1 MLEIIISWIYIGLV
15 CILLGTGLLEVA
27 NRITGK
33 EANGRKPAFSMI
45 DAVMAGILGI
55 TVYVEIWS
63 LFGRIQMLA
72 QLVLLAGCMGGAFL
86 GRKKLQE
93 LAKQSKK
100 ILFSWEGFFYLCF
113 VVFLAFFASR
123 GEFHTDTNIYHAQAI
138 RMYEEY
144 GVLKGS
150 GNLQQ
155 HYGYNSAGLAFASIF
170 SFNWLLGHSVHST
183 TGFLEVVMCI
193 YAFHGLKTF
202 SQHRRHTADMMR
214 IAILF
219 YALII
224 LVRTMSPATDYA
236 TMFLVLYV
244 LTAWCENMEG
254 EKSITRYSLLSVFA
268 VLVMTYKFSA
278 CMLVLLAIYPAFY
291 LIKGRKWKQIGLY
304 VISGMVILLPF
315 LLRNY
320 LISGWLLYPFGGIDL
335 FHPVWKVP
343 KEYLMVDSRQITVWG
358 RCLYDITQIDKPMK
372 EWLPVWWSEKERYE
386 QMFLGAQVLGI
397 ILLAAQFVMRRI
409 RKEKWRGDFAAFLL
423 AIFANLVVWFRMAPF
438 IRYGQVFLLAVPLIA
453 AGEWLDDRK
462 KGFYSILCGSLVFG
476 LVITVSAYWEPYIT
490 YAGVFVKQN
499 YTSPYYVWQQ
509 EYDRGEVDS
518 LEINGNTVYY
528 NSGSEEINSYY
539 YFPNTCYPHMLERST
554 LIGNTIEEGFRA
566 K

>member
-1 MLEIIISWIYIGLV
+1 MLEVIISWIYMGLV
-15 CILLGTGLLEVA
+15 CSILGTGLLEAV
-27 NRITGK
+27 NRIIK
-33 EANGRKPAFSMI
+33 KDFHGRKPAFSMI
-45 DAVMAGILGI
+45 DAVMAGVLGI
-55 TVYVEIWS
+55 TVYVEIGS
-63 LFGRIQMLA
+63 LFGRIQMVA
-72 QLVLLAGCMGGAFL
+72 QLVVLVCCVVSFFFGKEKLRELMQQ
-86 GRKKLQE
+86 GR
-93 LAKQSKK
+93 K

-113 VVFLAFFASR
+113 IVFIAFFASR

-155 HYGYNSAGLAFASIF
+155 HYGYNSAYLAFASLF
-170 SFNWLLGHSVHST
+170 SFNWLLGHSIHST
-183 TGFLEVVMCI
+183 TGFLEVVMCL

-202 SQHRRHTADMMR
+202 SQHRKHTADMMR

-254 EKSITRYSLLSVFA
+254 EKSITRYALLSVFA
-268 VLVMTYKFSA
+268 VLIMTYKFSA
-278 CMLVLLAIYPAFY
+278 CMLVLLAIYPAVY
-291 LIKGRKWKQIGLY
+291 LIKDRKWKEIGLY
-304 VISGMVILLPF
+304 VISGIIILLPF
-315 LLRNY
+315 LIRNY
-320 LISGWLLYPFGGIDL
+320 LISGWLLYPFGGIDV

-343 KEYLMVDSRQITVWG
+343 KEYLMVDSKQITVWG
-358 RCLYDITQIDKPMK
+358 RCLYDITQIDKPLK

-386 QMFLGAQVLGI
+386 QMFLGAQGLGI
-397 ILLAAQFVMRRI
+397 VLLAAQFIMRRI
-409 RKEKWRGDFAAFLL
+409 RKEKWRFDFAVLLL
-423 AIFANLVVWFRMAPF
+423 AIFANLAVWFMMAPF
-438 IRYGQVFLLAVPLIA
+438 IRYGQVFLLAVPLVA
-453 AGEWLDDRK
+453 VGEWLDDRR
-462 KGFYSILCGSLVFG
+462 KGFYSILCGSLLFG
-476 LVITVSAYWEPYIT
+476 IVITVSAYWEPYIT

-499 YTSPYYVWQQ
+499 YDAPYYVRQQ
-509 EYDRGEVDS
+509 EYDKGEVES
-518 LEINGNTVYY
+518 VTINGNTIYY
-528 NSGSEEINSYY
+528 NSGAEEINSYY

-554 LIGNTIEEGFRA
+554 LIGNTIEDGFRA